1 MIRHRSPPI
10 CALAAILLAAPA
22 VHAQQW
28 LVNSA
33 IQNQITETALCD
45 DSLRKHERLPD
56 VCAKYPQYAGAATQG
71 APGARPQP
79 GPRPATAAQ
88 LAALRFTPTSNN
100 ALQTFVQ
107 DLGKTPQER
116 QQLLQAI
123 TATKASFEQQYA
135 TKGWKNNVAGAY
147 AFFIGTLVM
156 VWSGDE
162 PAAAAQGRLFGALST
177 ALAQSPDLAGA
188 SNADKAAL
196 YDTLIASASL
206 PLLLYV
212 DGTQQQNNAEIQQ
225 ARTLASEY
233 SRKIMHSEP
242 QALVGMLRA
251 DTGTHTSASAG
262 GKPVMQAAAPMMVQG
277 LDGRYDCQML
287 WVRAGASFSVEY
299 RPIGLWFSIGGN
311 SYSANGGDGRIDAT
325 AGDVG
330 FHGGPYNGWRGA
342 RINNAIVFRKDN
354 HANPQAGE
362 GIRNGDIRC
371 GRH

>member
-10 CALAAILLAAPA
+10 CALAAILLAAPT

-71 APGARPQP
+71 APGARP
-79 GPRPATAAQ
+79 RPATATQ
-88 LAALRFTPTSNN
+88 LAALRFTPNGSN
-100 ALQTFVQ
+100 ALQTFAN
-107 DLGKTPQER
+107 DLGKNPEER

-123 TATKASFEQQYA
+123 TATKASFEQQYTA
-135 TKGWKNNVAGAY
+135 KGWNNNVAGAY
-147 AFFIGTLVM
+147 AFFIGTLAM
-156 VWSGDE
+156 VWSGHE
-162 PAAAAQGRLFGALST
+162 PDADAQSRLFGALAT
-177 ALAQSPDLAGA
+177 TLAQSADLASA

-212 DGTQQQNNAEIQQ
+212 DGTQQNNTAEIQQ
-225 ARTLASEY
+225 ARTLAREY
-233 SRKIMHSEP
+233 SRKIMHVEP
-242 QALVGMLRA
+242 QALVEMLPAGTGM
-251 DTGTHTSASAG
+251 HTSASGG

-287 WVRAGASFSVEY
+287 SVRAGASFSVEY

-311 SYSANGGDGRIDAT
+311 SYSANGGNGRIDAT

-354 HANPQAGE
+354 HSNPQAGE